1 MREYEIKIPIG
12 EEAKVSGVVHVPDG
26 YVPRSGTGMILAH
39 GAGNDMRSPMLR
51 ALAEE
56 LCGAGILALRF
67 NFPYKEKG
75 RKAPDRM
82 PVLIKTWEA
91 VSLFLKDHRDWAP
104 RRIAAAGKSM
114 GGRAASMA
122 AGEGRIFADRLIFFG
137 YPLHP
142 PGRKDKLRDAHLYH
156 IEDPMLFF
164 AGTRDP
170 LCDLSLLRSVLDGLR
185 APHDLEVISGGDHSF
200 RMLKSSGVT
209 SREVWARL
217 ALRTVTWLEKK
228 DDIC

>member
-1 MREYEIKIPIG
+1 MQEHEIKIPTG
-12 EEAKVSGVVHVPDG
+12 EDARVSGVVHVPDG
-26 YVPRSGTGMILAH
+26 YLPRSGTGVILAH
-39 GAGNDMRSPMLR
+39 GAGNDMRTPMLR
-51 ALAEE
+51 ALSEE
-56 LCGAGILALRF
+56 LCGAGILTLRF

-82 PVLIKTWEA
+82 PVLINTWEA
-91 VSLFLKDHRDWAP
+91 AGLFLKNHRDWEP

-122 AGEGRIFADRLIFFG
+122 AAERKLFADSLIFFG

-142 PGRKDKLRDAHLYH
+142 PGRKDKLRDAHLYR
-156 IEDPMLFF
+156 IGIPMLFF

-170 LCDLSLLRSVLDGLR
+170 LCDLSLLRPVLDGLR

-200 RMLKSSGVT
+200 RMLKSSGLT
-209 SREVWARL
+209 SREVWERL
-217 ALRTVTWLEKK
+217 ALRTISWLEEKG
-228 DDIC
+228 